1 MRWLSLGCDCA
12 HRTGAACSERA
23 LRLKNPLSA
32 SMAWGQLFNVFKPE
46 NQGAFLLLCEVEN
59 AIQDLGNGRIHFP
72 ETFGHRTLH
81 RCGQFDELTDQK
93 FIAKGFLE
101 LFLA

>member
-1 MRWLSLGCDCA
+1 MIVL
-12 HRTGAACSERA
+12 TERVLPVLNA
-23 LRLKNPLSA
+23 RSGSKTPVGIDGVGPA
-32 SMAWGQLFNVFKPE
+32 VQCVQAREPRP
-46 NQGAFLLLCEVEN
+46 FLLLGEVEN

-72 ETFGHRTLH
+72 ETFGHRTLQ